1 MTREDYNIMVNKY
14 ADNVYRFVLSNI
26 KDSELAQDIVQ
37 DSFAKLWT
45 NRDEVDNAKSFLFKV
60 AYNRMIDVT
69 RHEKFSTA
77 EDAIG
82 TGYEPGEYDSNSELK
97 EILENALAKLPE
109 QQRQLILLRDY
120 EGYSYNEIGE
130 ITGLNETQVKVY
142 IFRARKVLK
151 DYIVKM
157 ENAL

>member
-1 MTREDYNIMVNKY
+1 MATNVNTK
-14 ADNVYRFVLSNI
+14 
-26 KDSELAQDIVQ
+26 
-37 DSFAKLWT
+37 
-45 NRDEVDNAKSFLFKV
+45 
-60 AYNRMIDVT
+60 
-69 RHEKFSTA
+69 
-77 EDAIG
+77 
-82 TGYEPGEYDSNSELK
+82 ELK

-142 IFRARKVLK
+142 IFRARTVLK

>member
-45 NRDEVDNAKSFLFKV
+45 NRDEVDNAKSFLFK
-60 AYNRMIDVT
+60 
-69 RHEKFSTA
+69 
-77 EDAIG
+77 
-82 TGYEPGEYDSNSELK
+82 GEYDSNSELK

>member
-26 KDSELAQDIVQ
+26 KDSDLAQDIVQ

-97 EILENALAKLPE
+97 EILENE
-109 QQRQLILLRDY
+109 Q
-120 EGYSYNEIGE
+120 
-130 ITGLNETQVKVY
+130 
-142 IFRARKVLK
+142 
-151 DYIVKM
+151 
-157 ENAL
+157 

>member
-82 TGYEPGEYDSNSELK
+82 TGYEPGEYDSNS
-97 EILENALAKLPE
+97 
-109 QQRQLILLRDY
+109 
-120 EGYSYNEIGE
+120 YNEIGE